1 MTDQPASVP
10 PPAPGGAG
18 AVPATYTRDAIY
30 LVRTVTQANL
40 SLSQMADQKASILMG
55 ATFLVF
61 TICVGQAGKGA
72 LSVALVVLALSAFV
86 SAVLA
91 VSAIMPAVKPP
102 VLPEDQRNILFFGV
116 FSQMSEDEFVERTL
130 ASLHTDEAVF
140 RTMLR
145 DIWQN
150 GQVLQRKKYRL
161 LGWAYR
167 AFLVGLVLTV
177 AVFVAERIG

>member
-1 MTDQPASVP
+1 MSGEPAPAP
-10 PPAPGGAG
+10 PPAAGGAG
-18 AVPATYTRDAIY
+18 AAAGYTRDAIY

-61 TICVGQAGKGA
+61 TICVGQAGRGQLSLA
-72 LSVALVVLALSAFV
+72 LIVLALSAFV
-86 SAVLA
+86 SAVFA
-91 VSAIMPAVKPP
+91 VAAIMPAVKPP
-102 VLPEDQRNILFFGV
+102 VLPEDKRNILFFGV
-116 FSQMSEDEFVERTL
+116 FSHLPEEEFVDRML
-130 ASLHTDEAVF
+130 ANLHTDEDVF

-161 LGWAYR
+161 LGHAYR
-167 AFLVGLVLTV
+167 AFLAGLVLTV
-177 AVFVAERIG
+177 VVFVAERVG